1 MFGELLAFS
10 SKDFLCCTK
19 CLIVNTLSLT
29 TLCVYKKKMHVR
41 TYDISIHYD
50 CTYPKMLLV
59 LHLCFVCISLSRGMD
74 NISSFSSFSL
84 TALNDTSRSSR
95 ITIFSF
101 ALTGYCL
108 TIFLNTV
115 LIFIIVLEKVLHQ
128 PMYIFLCNLC
138 INEIYGATGLYPPLL
153 YYLLN
158 ETNVISLEECAIQS
172 FAIFTYAIG
181 EFTNLCV
188 MAFDRYLAICRPL
201 YYNTVMTT
209 ITVWRLLTFIWM
221 FPCCTAILM
230 ILMTLRF
237 PICMNQI
244 NKLYCETWVL
254 ERLACRVDTAQFV
267 LNGILT
273 CAINAL
279 VCFVFLS
286 YIKILIAC
294 KHSVQNHKKFMT
306 TCLPHLVAFFNYVV
320 WSLFNSF
327 YERFGTSSLPQGFK
341 NFLSVSFVIIPPLV
355 NPIIYG
361 IVLTPI
367 RIKAK
372 HIFQSLR
379 SKHTD

>member
-320 WSLFNSF
+320 WSLLNSF

-367 RIKAK
+367 RTKAK
-372 HIFQSLR
+372 NVFQSLR

>member
-1 MFGELLAFS
+1 
-10 SKDFLCCTK
+10 
-19 CLIVNTLSLT
+19 
-29 TLCVYKKKMHVR
+29 
-41 TYDISIHYD
+41 
-50 CTYPKMLLV
+50 
-59 LHLCFVCISLSRGMD
+59 MD
-74 NISSFSSFSL
+74 NVSSFSLFSL
-84 TALNDTSRSSR
+84 TALNNTSR

-101 ALTGYCL
+101 ALPGYFL
-108 TIFLNTV
+108 TIFVNAV

-128 PMYIFLCNLC
+128 PMYIFVCNLC
-138 INEIYGATGLYPPLL
+138 INGLYGATGFYPPLL

-181 EFTNLCV
+181 EFTNLSV

-201 YYNTVMTT
+201 YYQTVMTT
-209 ITVWRLLTFIWM
+209 ITVWKLMTFIWM
-221 FPCCTAILM
+221 FPCCTAILI

-267 LNGILT
+267 INGILT
-273 CAINAL
+273 FAVNAL
-279 VCFVFLS
+279 VWFVFLS
-286 YIKILIAC
+286 YIKIVIAC

-306 TCLPHLVAFFNYVV
+306 TCLPHLVAFLNYVV
-320 WSLFNSF
+320 WSLFNAL
-327 YERFGTSSLPQGFK
+327 YELFGTSSLPQGFK
-341 NFLSVSFVIIPPLV
+341 NLLSVSFVIVPPLV

-367 RIKAK
+367 RTKAK
-372 HIFQSLR
+372 CILKKLSIAY
-379 SKHTD
+379 